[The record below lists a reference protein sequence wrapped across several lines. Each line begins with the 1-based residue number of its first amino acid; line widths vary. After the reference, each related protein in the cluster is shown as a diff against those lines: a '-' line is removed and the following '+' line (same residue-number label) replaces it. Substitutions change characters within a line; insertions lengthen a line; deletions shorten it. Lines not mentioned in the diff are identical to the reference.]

1 MERTTDFITLTSAA
15 RLYGVSQVRI
25 WQLIRQKKLR
35 NRIDDMQQ
43 VVVAKGQLDEYMNKH
58 RQELEIWQQPI
69 KQEKNNESSTTKKS
83 QFDYGKF

>member
-43 VVVAKGQLDEYMNKH
+43 VVVAKGQLDEYMRKH
-58 RQELEIWQQPI
+58 SKQLEVWQKPVRQEQ
-69 KQEKNNESSTTKKS
+69 NNESSNHTKS